1 MLEFAGRRGW
11 REFAWPNAASAQ
23 KIQMTTIDPVSP
35 DGPGITITT
44 LGNRIVLR

>member
-1 MLEFAGRRGW
+1 L
-11 REFAWPNAASAQ
+11 REFAWPNVASAH

-35 DGPGITITT
+35 DGPGITITI